1 MMVIIMLVFTVKMSV
16 AASKWTDEKQK
27 QVFMKNAEDVVN
39 RGLMLATV
47 PDWVA
52 EVVDVH
58 EEED

>member
-1 MMVIIMLVFTVKMSV
+1 MLVFTVKMSV
-16 AASKWTDEKQK
+16 QAGKWSDENQK

>member
-1 MMVIIMLVFTVKMSV
+1 MLVFTVKMSV

>member
-1 MMVIIMLVFTVKMSV
+1 MVIIMLVFTVKMSV
-16 AASKWTDEKQK
+16 QAGKWTDENQK

-47 PDWVA
+47 PDWMA

-58 EEED
+58 EEGD